1 MAYLEVGD
9 NWIYDAY
16 EGINSENYQEY
27 SGRTAIGQG
36 DTGSGAT
43 YGAFI
48 NPDHCLFNCSATTLL
63 EFMTNDLYAGTIF
76 KTTWENVAGDMVS
89 IEVEKIATHQV
100 RTTLKNETT
109 NTVLYQNTGMTTVLT
124 NIVNG
129 SQFRKK
135 VYFAIMK
142 HSYNGNIQLPQL
154 NYIDLFDDAYIDTK
168 LNIYNGGW
176 TSLVQFTA
184 NSSESPSSTSY
195 KLYQMFKGVGEVED
209 WDIGNPSEASPPG
222 SGLFTYKDDEIDW
235 PDIPTLSAISSG
247 FLSLYKLTPE
257 NLNALGEYLWSS
269 NFFDNIIKNYSS
281 PFENIVS
288 LNILPLTISGQVDSI
303 KIGNLDS
310 SVVAQKLSGQ
320 FLDCDFG
327 SVGIPKIFGN
337 QLDFS
342 PATSCSIYLPYIG
355 FRSLDLD
362 AASGGLISLHYR
374 VDLVTGSCVA
384 LIRITQTDR
393 YKHNSVEYSF
403 TGNIASP
410 IPISGSNYSGI
421 VGSILGG
428 LARSVTSGMS
438 GNFMGIAGGVSSI
451 MNSKPEYSRSGNIS
465 GTAGLLGIQQAFIL
479 LNSPIQSIAGDIKHL
494 EGLRSNVKVAF
505 SGLSGFQ
512 KIETYTPTT
521 GLAAECTAE
530 ELEEIKNLLME
541 GVYF

>member
-1 MAYLEVGD
+1 MATYLEVGD
-9 NWIYDAY
+9 NWPYEAY
-16 EGINSENYQEY
+16 EGVTSDNYVNY
-27 SGRTAIGQG
+27 VGRTAIGLG
-36 DTGSGAT
+36 YTGYGNT
-43 YGAFI
+43 YGAYI
-48 NPDHCLFNCSATTLL
+48 NPEHCLFSCDAVTLH

-76 KTTWENVAGDMVS
+76 KTTWENVDGDTVS
-89 IEVEKIATHQV
+89 IEVEKIGTHQV
-100 RTTLKNETT
+100 RTTFKNETT
-109 NTVLYQNTGMTTVLT
+109 DSVLYTNTGMTTILNT
-124 NIVNG
+124 IISG
-129 SQFRKK
+129 SQFRKT
-135 VYFAIMK
+135 VSFAIMK
-142 HSYNGNIQLPQL
+142 HGYNGSVTSPITTF
-154 NYIDLFDDAYIDTK
+154 IDLFDFEYFNTHK
-168 LNIYNGGW
+168 NIGTGW
-176 TSLVQFTA
+176 ISIVSF
-184 NSSESPSSTSY
+184 SCSSTSSAA
-195 KLYQMFKGVGEVED
+195 LYAMFKGAGAIED
-209 WDIGNPSEASPPG
+209 WDIGNPSEPSPPG
-222 SGLFTYKDDEIDW
+222 TGLYTYTDSEIDW
-235 PDIPTLSAISSG
+235 PDLPTLSAIGSG

-257 NLNALGEYLWSS
+257 NLNALGEYLWSN

-281 PFENIVS
+281 PFENIIS

-362 AASGGLISLHYR
+362 AASGGIISLRYR

-393 YKHNSVEYSF
+393 YQHNSVEYSF

-421 VGSILGG
+421 AGSILGG
-428 LARSVTSGMS
+428 LSRAVTSGMS

-465 GTAGLLGIQQAFIL
+465 GTAGLLGLQQAFIL

-521 GLAAECTAE
+521 SLAAECPAE

>member
-1 MAYLEVGD
+1 MATYLEVGD
-9 NWIYDAY
+9 NWPYEAY
-16 EGINSENYQEY
+16 EGVTSDNYVNY
-27 SGRTAIGQG
+27 VGRTAIGLG
-36 DTGSGAT
+36 YTGYGQT
-43 YGAFI
+43 YGAYI
-48 NPDHCLFNCSATTLL
+48 NPNHCLFRCNAVTLN

-76 KTTWENVAGDMVS
+76 KTTWENVDGDTVS
-89 IEVEKIATHQV
+89 IEVEKIGTNQV
-100 RTTLKNETT
+100 RTTFKNETT
-109 NTVLYQNTGMTTVLT
+109 DAVLYTNTGMLTVLN
-124 NIVNG
+124 NIING
-129 SQFRKK
+129 SQYRKT

-142 HSYNGNIQLPQL
+142 HGYNGTVGTPITT
-154 NYIDLFDDAYIDTK
+154 YIDIFDAEY
-168 LNIYNGGW
+168 LNTHKNIGAGW
-176 TSLVQFTA
+176 TSLCSF
-184 NSSESPSSTSY
+184 NCSSTSSTA
-195 KLYQMFKGVGEVED
+195 LYAMFKGSGEIED
-209 WDIGNPSEASPPG
+209 WDIGNPSEPSPPG
-222 SGLFTYKDDEIDW
+222 TGLYTYTDNEIDW
-235 PDIPTLSAISSG
+235 PDLPSLSAISSG

-257 NLNALGEYLWSS
+257 NLNALGEYLWSN

-288 LNILPLTISGQVDSI
+288 LNILPLSITGQVDSV

-362 AASGGLISLHYR
+362 AASGGIISLRYR

-393 YKHNSVEYSF
+393 YKHDSVEYSF

-428 LARSVTSGMS
+428 LSRAVTSGMS

-465 GTAGLLGIQQAFIL
+465 GTAGLLGLQQAFIL

>member
-1 MAYLEVGD
+1 MATYLEVGD
-9 NWIYDAY
+9 NWPYEAY
-16 EGINSENYQEY
+16 EGVTSDNYINYT
-27 SGRTAIGQG
+27 GRTAIGLG
-36 DTGSGAT
+36 YTGYGQT
-43 YGAFI
+43 YGAYI
-48 NPDHCLFNCSATTLL
+48 NPEHCLFRCNAVTLH

-76 KTTWENVAGDMVS
+76 KTTWENVDGDSVS
-89 IEVEKIATHQV
+89 IEVEKIGTHLV
-100 RTTLKNETT
+100 RTTFKNETT
-109 NTVLYQNTGMTTVLT
+109 NTVLYNNTGSTTLLN
-124 NIVNG
+124 NIING
-129 SQFRKK
+129 SQYRKI
-135 VYFAIMK
+135 VSFAIMK
-142 HSYNGNIQLPQL
+142 HGYNGVVNTPITTYLDIFDSEYFNTTKNIG
-154 NYIDLFDDAYIDTK
+154 A
-168 LNIYNGGW
+168 GW
-176 TSLVQFTA
+176 TSIVSF
-184 NSSESPSSTSY
+184 SCSSTSNTA
-195 KLYQMFKGVGEVED
+195 LYAMFKGAGAIED
-209 WDIGNPSEASPPG
+209 WDIGNPSEPSPPG
-222 SGLFTYKDDEIDW
+222 SGLYTYVDNEIDW
-235 PDIPTLSAISSG
+235 PELPTLSAISSG

-257 NLNALGEYLWSS
+257 NLNALGEYLWSN

-281 PFENIVS
+281 PFENIIS
-288 LNILPLTISGQVDSI
+288 LNILPLSITGQVDSI

-362 AASGGLISLHYR
+362 AASGGMISLRYR

-393 YKHNSVEYSF
+393 YQHNSVEYSF

-428 LARSVTSGMS
+428 LSRAVTSGMS

-465 GTAGLLGIQQAFIL
+465 GTAGLLGLQQAFIL